1 MKKLILPLL
10 LLLSSTGLA
19 QSLGRYNNWCEEGGQ
34 IVVLQGL
41 NSVTNVQQSAPLCT
55 VEVFLSGTNIHAS
68 LFADNSGSPTP
79 LSNPFTASTTGQF
92 GFYATPGV
100 FYDVVTSNGSPTL
113 PNTVTYPYVIVST
126 PGTGTGTVTGF
137 SSGNLSP
144 LFTTS
149 VATASSTPAL
159 TFTLSNANAH
169 QWFGNNTGST
179 ATPGYETIGTAD
191 LPFTYSGNT
200 TKLMTV
206 GTVSGTGSTLCT
218 DAGGNATTVGCSG
231 GGGGP
236 ISGSGTANTLAM
248 WTGVSTVGNGPLT
261 YSSNVLTFTDGNSNT
276 IHFTPTSGSSGSNQF
291 AGLVFSTGGQEA
303 LQISNTTLKAGFGQH
318 GGDIYIFGSNGA
330 ASNDIG
336 GGLKF
341 CSGTGNQ
348 GAGNTNAN
356 CLFINGGS
364 SILGQNDGDINI
376 GLNPQD
382 AQVLLGGG
390 SGNGTFGGKL
400 VLAPGTGSNRANSG
414 IIQFG
419 QSTVNSPVIAI
430 TSDTFNR
437 TFFMQLPTGFSTQW
451 TWTWPHTAG
460 TANFL
465 LKTDGTGVTDW
476 VAPDPVTTANCAA
489 SGTGANPSIVACGA
503 AKAGA
508 VYCDVAASTG
518 TCQINTTGVTANSE
532 IIVIPTTTEGTRL
545 GKTCNTAPSA
555 PPAILVAS
563 KSAGNNF
570 IINMSTVT
578 TNGECYDYLIV
589 N

>member
-41 NSVTNVQQSAPLCT
+41 NSVTNVQQSAPMCT
-55 VEVFLSGTNIHAS
+55 VEVFLSGTNTHAS

-100 FYDVVTSNGSPTL
+100 FYDVVTSNGIPTL
-113 PNTVTYPYVIVST
+113 PSTVTYPYVIVST

-169 QWFGNNTGST
+169 KWFGNNTGST
-179 ATPGYETIGTAD
+179 AAPGYETIGTAD

-200 TKLMTV
+200 TELMTV

-218 DAGGNATTVGCSG
+218 DASGNATTVGCSG
-231 GGGGP
+231 GGG
-236 ISGSGTANTLAM
+236 ITGSGTTNRITK
-248 WTGVSTVGNGPLT
+248 WTGTSAIGNTTGI
-261 YSSNVLTFTDGNSNT
+261 TDNSNS
-276 IHFTPTSGSSGSNQF
+276 IQFGSAYSQGLSFAGVSGQFTASTAGDGFSITAANAASGGTNTGGAIQLTSGADSSFSGSATILMDGAENSNFGGDIQIVGGNVGSTEVGGEVIVA
-291 AGLVFSTGGQEA
+291 AG
-303 LQISNTTLKAGFGQH
+303 SNTT
-318 GGDIYIFGSNGA
+318 
-330 ASNDIG
+330 
-336 GGLKF
+336 
-341 CSGTGNQ
+341 T
-348 GAGNTNAN
+348 
-356 CLFINGGS
+356 
-364 SILGQNDGDINI
+364 
-376 GLNPQD
+376 
-382 AQVLLGGG
+382 
-390 SGNGTFGGKL
+390 
-400 VLAPGTGSNRANSG
+400 
-414 IIQFG
+414 
-419 QSTVNSPVIAI
+419 
-430 TSDTFNR
+430 TSDTNKVEIFGNPVIIGSCFECISPTHQPTPGVLWIQDT
-437 TFFMQLPTGFSTQW
+437 TFSNVFEGVKLTIPSTVSTYTFTLPANTGSAGQVLSTN
-451 TWTWPHTAG
+451 G
-460 TANFL
+460 S
-465 LKTDGTGVTDW
+465 GVTSW
-476 VAPDPVTTANCAA
+476 TSVDPLTTTNCAA
-489 SGTGANPSIVACGA
+489 SGTGANPSVVACGA

-518 TCQINTTGVTANSE
+518 TCQINTSAVTANSE
-532 IIVIPTTTEGTRL
+532 IFVIPNTTEGSRL

-555 PPAILVAS
+555 PPAILLVS